1 MHRRTRYLPQKHNR
15 KTPASCAAACPR
27 TLVLTERCI
36 ILIITLEM
44 SAYVK
49 QFYNMVN
56 TYPPTSSFAKACLD
70 SAGAMTFSSLTLLK
84 RLREYKVEELV
95 EAGQY
100 PLFTRSMNSGAHCCW
115 HVWHA
120 NNGWCHNALGL

>member
-1 MHRRTRYLPQKHNR
+1 MLNNSR
-15 KTPASCAAACPR
+15 
-27 TLVLTERCI
+27 
-36 ILIITLEM
+36 ITL
-44 SAYVK
+44 
-49 QFYNMVN
+49 
-56 TYPPTSSFAKACLD
+56 TRPPHFVRCSSSFVKACLD

-100 PLFTRSMNSGAHCCW
+100 PLYTRSMNSGAHCCW

-120 NNGWCHNALGL
+120 NNGWCMS